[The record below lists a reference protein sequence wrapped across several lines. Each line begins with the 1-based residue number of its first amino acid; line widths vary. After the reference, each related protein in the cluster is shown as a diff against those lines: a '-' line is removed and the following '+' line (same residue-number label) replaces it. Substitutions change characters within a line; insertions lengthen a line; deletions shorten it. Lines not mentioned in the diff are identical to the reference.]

1 MLFTFPFTAIVLITR
16 LMVVLCLRFSQ
27 IDIYVYIFVCRSET
41 FTFYRIR
48 DRKVSEIAI
57 GHFRFHAG
65 MVACMLSSNWRC
77 LISSRELYIRVYELK
92 CGEFFVKKFNI
103 FAFMMF
109 CCIYLSLISF
119 SFSISSPSTCM

>member
-27 IDIYVYIFVCRSET
+27 IDIYIYVYFVCRSET

-57 GHFRFHAG
+57 RHFRFHAG

-77 LISSRELYIRVYELK
+77 LISSRELYIRLYELK
-92 CGEFFVKKFNI
+92 CGEFFVKKIQYFR
-103 FAFMMF
+103 FHDVLL
-109 CCIYLSLISF
+109 YLFIVD
-119 SFSISSPSTCM
+119 